1 MSTIK
6 ELDIKAMDIAIEI
19 VKCKKYE
26 SESEIKEFKLNK
38 LNGELE
44 RIKKETEELLKHY
57 DTSNT
62 LNITPFDNFF
72 KD

>member
-6 ELDIKAMDIAIEI
+6 DLNIKAMDIAIEI
-19 VKCKKYE
+19 VTCKKYE

-38 LNGELE
+38 LNAELE
-44 RIKKETEELLKHY
+44 IVKKETEELLKHY

-62 LNITPFDNFF
+62 LNITPFDDFF